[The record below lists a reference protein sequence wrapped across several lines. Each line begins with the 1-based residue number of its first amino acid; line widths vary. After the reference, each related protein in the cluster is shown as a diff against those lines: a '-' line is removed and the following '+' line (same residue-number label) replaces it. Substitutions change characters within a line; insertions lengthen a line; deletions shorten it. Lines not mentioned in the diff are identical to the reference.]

1 MKKTLKKKIRIPLPK
16 QVSKVQTT
24 DKKKHSRDRIK
35 RADYIMKMMGW
46 SE

>member
-16 QVSKVQTT
+16 QVSKVQNT
-24 DKKKHSRDRIK
+24 DKKTYNREQHK
-35 RADYIMKMMGW
+35 RAENFMRIMGW